1 MIKALIFDFDGT
13 LSNRQKNA
21 YEVFNDYFRKY
32 YPEFSDM
39 EYEALLQDMM
49 LYDCNGS
56 ISVRTRMYP
65 FIQKYGKNLP
75 DDFTEVFVPYYT
87 NHMFEFCELKQETIE
102 VLEKLKEEK
111 YKLAIMS
118 NGDSFSQHSKI
129 RQVDIE
135 KYFDVVVVSGDIG
148 IDKPDKRI
156 YEYVADKLG
165 VQVKECLMVGDV
177 FSTDILGAYN
187 ADMPCAWMKT
197 DPEKQADYYK
207 GYTISD
213 LRQLFEILDEVNG
226 NEHTDS

>member
-32 YPEFSDM
+32 YPEFSDI

-56 ISVRTRMYP
+56 ILVKIRMYP
-65 FIQKYGKNLP
+65 FMQKYGKNLP
-75 DDFTEVFVPYYT
+75 DDFLDVFVPYYT
-87 NHMFEFCELKQETIE
+87 QHMYEFTELKKETRE
-102 VLEKLKEEK
+102 VLETLQGK

-129 RQVDIE
+129 KKVDIE
-135 KYFDVVVVSGDIG
+135 KYFDVIVVSGDIG
-148 IDKPDKRI
+148 IHKPDKRI
-156 YEYVADKLG
+156 FEYVADKLG
-165 VQVKECLMVGDV
+165 VKVNECLMVGDV
-177 FSTDILGAYN
+177 FSSDILGAYN
-187 ADMPCAWMKT
+187 AGMPCAWMKT

-207 GYTISD
+207 GYIIND
-213 LRQLFEILDEVNG
+213 LRQVFEILDEVN
-226 NEHTDS
+226 NECTDN